1 MGPDELRAMADRLE
15 AEAAK
20 LRKIAEQMDNP
31 VQAGIDE
38 VLKQLAEL
46 NQQAKKT
53 PAIGRHKRAQAGG
66 NARAAKLTADERREI
81 AKKAAAARWGSK
93 QCGTTISDWPFG
105 DCNGEKS

>member
-1 MGPDELRAMADRLE
+1 MPPSELRAMADRLE

-46 NQQAKKT
+46 NRKEESTQVALRR
-53 PAIGRHKRAQAGG
+53 PPGWYSPGSGIGPHEW
-66 NARAAKLTADERREI
+66 L
-81 AKKAAAARWGSK
+81 GSPYNS
-93 QCGTTISDWPFG
+93 GHPFG